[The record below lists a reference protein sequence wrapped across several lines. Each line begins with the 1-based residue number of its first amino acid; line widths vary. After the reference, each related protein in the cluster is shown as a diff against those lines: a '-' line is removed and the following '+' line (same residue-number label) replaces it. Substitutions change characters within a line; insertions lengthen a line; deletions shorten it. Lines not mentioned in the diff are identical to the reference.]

1 MQKKMRIR
9 PEAGFTLL
17 EVLLAVVILGVSLI
31 TILLQ
36 FQTGLYA
43 GSRSRE
49 QTRAVIY
56 AKQKL
61 EELKVIQDLSES
73 TEFGSFD
80 DGYQWK
86 TDVLL
91 YEYEDPDNTGSYENL
106 KHETYQLR
114 ATVTWT
120 VGENERR
127 VAMTTLRTVRK
138 KEWSN

>member
-9 PEAGFTLL
+9 PETGFTLL

-36 FQTGLYA
+36 FQTGLHT

-61 EELKVIQDLSES
+61 EELKVTQDLSES

-91 YEYEDPDNTGSYENL
+91 YEYEDPDDTGSYENL
-106 KHETYQLR
+106 KYETYQLR
-114 ATVTWT
+114 VTVTWT

-138 KEWSN
+138 KEWTN